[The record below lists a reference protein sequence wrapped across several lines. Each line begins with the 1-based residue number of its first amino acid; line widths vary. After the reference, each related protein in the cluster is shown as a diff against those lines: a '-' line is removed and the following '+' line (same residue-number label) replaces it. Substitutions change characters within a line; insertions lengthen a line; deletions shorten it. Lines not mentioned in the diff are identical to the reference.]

1 MHKVPWYK
9 LPSVAALIAL
19 LVAWSGVIW
28 VALHVST
35 IVLQTLEQIV
45 DLAAISP

>member
-1 MHKVPWYK
+1 MHKIPWYK
-9 LPSVAALIAL
+9 LPGLAALVGLLIAWCL
-19 LVAWSGVIW
+19 VIW